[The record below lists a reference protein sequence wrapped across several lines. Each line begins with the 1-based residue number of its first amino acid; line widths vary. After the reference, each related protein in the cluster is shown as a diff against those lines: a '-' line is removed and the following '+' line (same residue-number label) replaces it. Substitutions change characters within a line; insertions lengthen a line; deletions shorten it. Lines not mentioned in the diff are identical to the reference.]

1 MAFTPFTM
9 TFFSVYLLMLFT
21 LFSLSDF
28 YMFWLFMELCTL
40 LFMGMSYT
48 LFINSFS
55 QLMFF
60 FLVQTIASFNLLVFY
75 IMSFHLLFLGSL
87 FLKVAMFPFM
97 HWYVNV
103 VYRFPNFVLVFVS
116 TLHKLPSMLLFMRF
130 SSFWSPLVILSI
142 CLTML
147 FGAILMHSVIDLRY
161 LVIVSTVISTSWFM
175 LSLLSSGI
183 GLFLIFYTVYSAT
196 LLAFF
201 MFLGPLS
208 KYLLSLSS
216 YSTPARNSMFMLLIN
231 MAGLPPMPL
240 FVLKLVILFN
250 MAFESSMWMF
260 YETLVILLL
269 NVFVMVAYFKCF
281 IKFFIFKYTSVSSI
295 LL

>member
-1 MAFTPFTM
+1 
-9 TFFSVYLLMLFT
+9 
-21 LFSLSDF
+21 
-28 YMFWLFMELCTL
+28 MFWLFIELCTL
-40 LFMGMSYT
+40 LFIGISYT
-48 LFINSFS
+48 LFINRFS

-87 FLKVAMFPFM
+87 FLKVAIFPFI

-116 TLHKLPSMLLFMRF
+116 TLHKLPSILLFLRF
-130 SSFWSPLVILSI
+130 SSFWSPLVIISI

-147 FGAILMHSVIDLRY
+147 FGAILMHSVVDLRY

-183 GLFLIFYTVYSAT
+183 VLFFFFYRVYSLT
-196 LLAFF
+196 LLSFF

-216 YSTPARNSMFMLLIN
+216 YSSSARNSMFVLLIN
-231 MAGLPPMPL
+231 MAGLPPIPL
-240 FVLKLVILFN
+240 FVIKLVILFN
-250 MAFESSMWMF
+250 IAFESGIWIF
-260 YETLVILLL
+260 YETLFILLL
-269 NVFVMVAYFKCF
+269 NVFVIVAYFKCF
-281 IKFFIFKYTSVSSI
+281 IKFFIFKYTSVPSI